1 MGSYPPVRRAQVSP
15 AESVAAM
22 LERYGMNR
30 PSAEEARA
38 GLARVVG
45 AERARDLWSQ
55 ACEIAGLDADGPQS
69 LGQLKRVA
77 ACMATLPGPAGVMG
91 ASLSLRIGAYEAITG
106 ASSSGRDRGGAM
118 SEKDPSS
125 PDPVVREERLQEIAD
140 LGLTRPEVDAELR
153 DIAARAAESLGL
165 PIGIV
170 SIVLDRAQYFAAG
183 HGLQGWLAEVRGT
196 PVEWSFCVNAVRS
209 REPFVVEDALEN
221 PLVSDSPLVRQEGL
235 RCYAGIPLITSR
247 GHVLGTL
254 CVAGTEQRSFGPED
268 LDKLRGLARDAVAR
282 IETRRR

>member
-1 MGSYPPVRRAQVSP
+1 
-15 AESVAAM
+15 
-22 LERYGMNR
+22 
-30 PSAEEARA
+30 
-38 GLARVVG
+38 
-45 AERARDLWSQ
+45 
-55 ACEIAGLDADGPQS
+55 
-69 LGQLKRVA
+69 
-77 ACMATLPGPAGVMG
+77 
-91 ASLSLRIGAYEAITG
+91 
-106 ASSSGRDRGGAM
+106 M

-254 CVAGTEQRSFGPED
+254 SWLAN
-268 LDKLRGLARDAVAR
+268 RGVEAVGGGAPPLVVR
-282 IETRRR
+282 FRRRLRMWTNPPNVPHLCHNANDYRK